1 LTAVRSVLQECW
13 ELGYMS
19 SEQQRRAST
28 IPPIRGHR
36 LPKGRML
43 SADELGRL
51 FQACA
56 QDPSP
61 AGRRDAAMLG
71 LLCGAGPRRS
81 EVVNL
86 DVADYEPLTGALV
99 VRAGKGNKD
108 RRLFPAH
115 GSGQALQEWLA
126 VRGELPGPLFVPIS
140 KRGRLLG
147 RRLTDKAVT
156 WIIQVRATAAGVAAF
171 SPHDLRRTFISTLL
185 DAGADLATVA
195 DLAGH
200 ANIATTA
207 KYDRRGEAAK
217 RKAAALLT
225 IPFVSVARAS

>member
-1 LTAVRSVLQECW
+1 
-13 ELGYMS
+13 
-19 SEQQRRAST
+19 
-28 IPPIRGHR
+28 
-36 LPKGRML
+36 
-43 SADELGRL
+43 
-51 FQACA
+51 
-56 QDPSP
+56 
-61 AGRRDAAMLG
+61 MLG
-71 LLCGAGPRRS
+71 LLCGTGPRRT
-81 EVVNL
+81 ELVNL
-86 DVADYEPLTGALV
+86 DLADYEPLTGALV

-115 GSGQALQEWLA
+115 GSEQALGEWLA

-140 KRGRLLG
+140 KRGRLLA

-156 WIIQVRATAAGVAAF
+156 WILSVRAVQAGVAAF

-225 IPFVSVARAS
+225 IPFVSMARAS

>member
-1 LTAVRSVLQECW
+1 
-13 ELGYMS
+13 
-19 SEQQRRAST
+19 
-28 IPPIRGHR
+28 
-36 LPKGRML
+36 
-43 SADELGRL
+43 
-51 FQACA
+51 
-56 QDPSP
+56 
-61 AGRRDAAMLG
+61 MLG
-71 LLCGAGPRRS
+71 ILCGAGPRRT
-81 EVVNL
+81 ELVNL
-86 DVADYEPLTGALV
+86 DLGDYEPLTGALV

-115 GSGQALQEWLA
+115 GSGQALGEWLA

-140 KRGRLLG
+140 KRGRLLA

-156 WIIQVRATAAGVAAF
+156 WILSVRAVQAGVAAF

-217 RKAAALLT
+217 RKAAALLS
-225 IPFVSVARAS
+225 IPFVSMARAS